1 MEKWEMY
8 MEIHQLK
15 KQGFK
20 VRRIARKLR
29 VSRTTVYKYLEKSPE
44 EMSLWMASTKS
55 RKKKLDPYEMIIHTW
70 LTEHPDMSAAQIHD
84 WLLEKYKDLKVGEST
99 VRGYVKEL
107 REKYSIPKE
116 EEKRIY
122 QAVPELPM

>member
-29 VSRTTVYKYLEKSPE
+29 VSRTTVYKYLEKSI
-44 EMSLWMASTKS
+44 M
-55 RKKKLDPYEMIIHTW
+55 DP
-70 LTEHPDMSAAQIHD
+70 
-84 WLLEKYKDLKVGEST
+84 
-99 VRGYVKEL
+99 RF
-107 REKYSIPKE
+107 
-116 EEKRIY
+116 
-122 QAVPELPM
+122 